1 MKDTS
6 NTRGGFDGTLRPGK
20 RPALLIIDFQ
30 RGFTEPELSPLASNC
45 DRQVEATRRL
55 VGAFRGIGPIL
66 FTIVGYEQNLSD
78 VGAWIQ
84 KCSALRTQIRG
95 TPACEL
101 DPRLGYRPETHTMI
115 HKNQA
120 SAFFGTSLSTVLAA
134 AGADMVVVAGC
145 TTSGCVR
152 ASVVDSLQHGF
163 PPFVVRDCV
172 ADRSAAQHESNLI
185 DMHSKYAEVVSLD
198 EMLGLL
204 GEIRAGREVGATA

>member
-1 MKDTS
+1 MIRDS
-6 NTRGGFDGTLRPGK
+6 FNTQGGFDGTLRPGK
-20 RPALLIIDFQ
+20 RPALLVIDFQ
-30 RGFTEPELSPLASNC
+30 RGFTEPALSPLASNC
-45 DRQVEATRRL
+45 DNQVLATRRL
-55 VGAFRGIGPIL
+55 VEAFRGLGPVL
-66 FTIVGYEQNLSD
+66 FTVVGYDRNLSD

-101 DPRLGYRPETHTMI
+101 DPRLGYSADTDTLI

-120 SAFFGTSLSTVLAA
+120 SAFFGTSLSTILAA
-134 AGADMVVVAGC
+134 AGCDMLVVAGC

-152 ASVVDSLQHGF
+152 ASVVDSLQYGF

-204 GEIRAGREVGATA
+204 GEIRSAS

>member
-1 MKDTS
+1 MKDS
-6 NTRGGFDGTLRPGK
+6 FNTQGGFDGTLRPGT
-20 RPALLIIDFQ
+20 RPALLVIDFQ
-30 RGFTEPELSPLASNC
+30 RGFTEPSLSPLASNC

-55 VGAFRGIGPIL
+55 VDAFRGLGPIL

-101 DPRLGYRPETHTMI
+101 DPRLGYRADTDTVI

-120 SAFFGTSLSTVLAA
+120 SAFFGTSLSTILAA

-204 GEIRAGREVGATA
+204 DGIRSAN